1 MPKADLF
8 LLKWAS
14 AHEVQPG
21 GLLTYTIAVG
31 NAGRVDAANVVVIDT
46 LPAGMTYVK
55 DTKNCRQDSLGGL
68 TCDLGDIPTGG
79 TVTFDIIVRVDGST
93 TGSISNVA
101 TVISDTLDR
110 DVTDQ
115 VAIVATVLREVVGPG
130 PSPTPVPPPPTPG
143 VVGPPAAGTKP
154 SGPPGGGPWWL
165 CLAAAGLLA
174 LAGLAAV
181 TSIVGGGR
189 R

>member
-1 MPKADLF
+1 MPEADLF
-8 LLKWAS
+8 LLKWVS

-31 NAGRVDAANVVVIDT
+31 NAGRADAANVVVIDT
-46 LPAGMTYVK
+46 LPAGMTYVE
-55 DTKNCRQDSLGGL
+55 DTKSCRQDPLQGL
-68 TCDLGDIPTGG
+68 ICGLGDIPPGG
-79 TVTFDIIVRVDGST
+79 IVIFDIVVRVDGSA
-93 TGSISNVA
+93 TGSVSNVA
-101 TVISDTLDR
+101 TATSDTLDR

-115 VAIVATVLREVVGPG
+115 VATVLTVLSEAVGPT
-130 PSPTPVPPPPTPG
+130 PSPTPVLPSPTPG
-143 VVGPPAAGTKP
+143 VVGPPAAGAK
-154 SGPPGGGPWWL
+154 SVGSPGGGPWWL

-174 LAGLAAV
+174 LAGLAGA